1 MLKFSGYPY
10 LIRGQS
16 GVVLLTGKP
25 FLSPHHANL
34 LRLEPKRELPTAFEA
49 SPRTEAGQTPITKL
63 SLNFEM
69 TLEQACPK
77 EYQRAQCAF
86 KDSMIH

>member
-10 LIRGQS
+10 LIRGQPVMGGFGGDGPPDLAS
-16 GVVLLTGKP
+16 G
-25 FLSPHHANL
+25 LSCHNA
-34 LRLEPKRELPTAFEA
+34 LRRTAQ
-49 SPRTEAGQTPITKL
+49 PRTLGRAGEPAAPKTQRGW
-63 SLNFEM
+63 SGEM
-69 TLEQACPK
+69 TLEQACPL